1 MINRVR
7 VSAPGKLILMGE
19 HAVVYGYPCLVAA
32 VDRRITVEV
41 EKLGNDEVM
50 LETETDTRFMA
61 AVVNKFRKTIK
72 KFGMRVRVVE
82 SFDKNYGFGSSA
94 AVTVAVAYGLFAVAN
109 IEIDKKRLFDFCYQ
123 AVLEVQ
129 GIGSGFDVAA
139 AVYGGVVYFVTGG
152 QVIEPVPVEDSPIVV
167 GYSGVKADTVTLV
180 KQVAEVKGK
189 EEVFKEIGSLVKE
202 ARLVMKRGD
211 WRRLG
216 KLMNGNQNLLRK
228 LGVSSDKLEE
238 MVAASLRAGA
248 LGAKLS
254 GAGGGDCMIAV
265 VDDKKKVM
273 VEKAISA
280 VGVKLGAE
288 GVRMENKY
296 Q

>member
-1 MINRVR
+1 
-7 VSAPGKLILMGE
+7 
-19 HAVVYGYPCLVAA
+19 
-32 VDRRITVEV
+32 
-41 EKLGNDEVM
+41 
-50 LETETDTRFMA
+50 
-61 AVVNKFRKTIK
+61 
-72 KFGMRVRVVE
+72 
-82 SFDKNYGFGSSA
+82 
-94 AVTVAVAYGLFAVAN
+94 
-109 IEIDKKRLFDFCYQ
+109 
-123 AVLEVQ
+123 
-129 GIGSGFDVAA
+129 
-139 AVYGGVVYFVTGG
+139 
-152 QVIEPVPVEDSPIVV
+152 
-167 GYSGVKADTVTLV
+167 
-180 KQVAEVKGK
+180 
-189 EEVFKEIGSLVKE
+189 
-202 ARLVMKRGD
+202 
-211 WRRLG
+211 
-216 KLMNGNQNLLRK
+216 MNGNQNLLRK